1 MTDEDLAKPDK
12 EMIASEMKDL
22 ILEARDKIKPVV
34 KAMPDEELRE
44 IIKTL
49 EEVKQEKD
57 VWIYNSEFYNVIQR
71 IGVTLEELRKI

>member
-49 EEVKQEKD
+49 EEVK
-57 VWIYNSEFYNVIQR
+57 
-71 IGVTLEELRKI
+71 

>member
-1 MTDEDLAKPDK
+1 MVPGKPYRNIDTSVKHLQHMTDEDLAKPDK

-49 EEVKQEKD
+49 EEVK
-57 VWIYNSEFYNVIQR
+57 
-71 IGVTLEELRKI
+71 